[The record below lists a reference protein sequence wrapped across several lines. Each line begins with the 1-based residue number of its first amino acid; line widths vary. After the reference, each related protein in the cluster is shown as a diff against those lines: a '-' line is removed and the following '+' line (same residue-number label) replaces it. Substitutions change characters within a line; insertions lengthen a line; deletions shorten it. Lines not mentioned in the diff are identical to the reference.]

1 MPQPPMVGDRVEPAG
16 AQRRL
21 VEPAAAGNP
30 GPPARV
36 AGEAAAV
43 VADGAVAAVE
53 VSAAE
58 ASAAA
63 EAAVSE
69 DEGRPPGSP
78 GEQHPTTYTEN
89 NHVKG
94 NAKS

>member
-1 MPQPPMVGDRVEPAG
+1 MPHPPTVGNRPVPAE

-21 VEPAAAGNP
+21 VELAAAGNP

-36 AGEAAAV
+36 VGAAAAV
-43 VADGAVAAVE
+43 VADGAVVAVG

-63 EAAVSE
+63 GAVSE
-69 DEGRPPGSP
+69 DEGRSGPAPAP
-78 GEQHPTTYTEN
+78 IHP
-89 NHVKG
+89 
-94 NAKS
+94 

>member
-1 MPQPPMVGDRVEPAG
+1 VPHPPTVGDRLVPAE

-36 AGEAAAV
+36 AGAAVAV
-43 VADGAVAAVE
+43 VADGAVVAVA

-58 ASAAA
+58 ASVAAG
-63 EAAVSE
+63 AVSE
-69 DEGRPPGSP
+69 DEGRFGGGPAPI
-78 GEQHPTTYTEN
+78 HP
-89 NHVKG
+89 
-94 NAKS
+94 